1 MYTYYLAGNSLAIL
15 DYNVPLDQTTSIRC
29 LSFWYFMSGSVGTL
43 SVGLKAGSTDGDYV
57 IAWYRSGNH
66 GSRWR
71 QGQLQIPANYPRIF
85 QVTLLT
91 LLALCDG
98 NPPVDSLHKGTV
110 IWVHWCFRVADVTG
124 PLCWESPVDYLHKGT
139 VRWGVYVFIIPP
151 PNEVGGGYTGFTLFL
166 LVWCQ
171 AFERIVELAVICDVM
186 ALVWLTSMQSQYIAV
201 FQGTRIRY
209 STVCLQRGDV
219 WNVLVHYKYRTGA
232 RFAPSQ
238 WKTSLQSNTVSHWLS
253 ANLESALKL

>member
-15 DYNVPLDQTTSIRC
+15 DYNVPLDQTTSTRC
-29 LSFWYFMSGSVGTL
+29 LSYWYFMSGSVGTL

-124 PLCWESPVDYLHKGT
+124 PLCWESPVDSLHKGT

-151 PNEVGGGYTGFTLFL
+151 PNEVYWIH
-166 LVWCQ
+166 LVFVGLMSSFW
-171 AFERIVELAVICDVM
+171 
-186 ALVWLTSMQSQYIAV
+186 T
-201 FQGTRIRY
+201 Y
-209 STVCLQRGDV
+209 SGDMRR
-219 WNVLVHYKYRTGA
+219 HGA
-232 RFAPSQ
+232 RMTHVNA
-238 WKTSLQSNTVSHWLS
+238 VSIYCGFSGCSH
-253 ANLESALKL
+253 